1 MAPLAHNHTESGQ
14 KGQKGKGSVSSG
26 IAHHG
31 VSAQRRVEDLEREL
45 KRKMQVLEEERK
57 TLRKEAKKHQQH
69 IDHGLDAV
77 HQRISSLEQ
86 GEKVR
91 TRKGWIKGMN
101 VLYEGVNKWLYRVN
115 K

>member
-14 KGQKGKGSVSSG
+14 KGKGGVSSAITVQG
-26 IAHHG
+26 AA
-31 VSAQRRVEDLEREL
+31 AQRRVEDLEREL

-57 TLRKEAKKHQQH
+57 ALRKETQKHQQH

-86 GEKVR
+86 GEGVR
-91 TRKGWIKGMN
+91 ARQRKINGM
-101 VLYEGVNKWLYRVN
+101 VV
-115 K
+115 

>member
-14 KGQKGKGSVSSG
+14 KGKGSVSST
-26 IAHHG
+26 IAVQG
-31 VSAQRRVEDLEREL
+31 AAAQRRVEDLEREL

-57 TLRKEAKKHQQH
+57 ALRKETQKHQQH

-86 GEKVR
+86 GERVR
-91 TRKGWIKGMN
+91 ISQMKIKGM
-101 VLYEGVNKWLYRVN
+101 VI
-115 K
+115 